1 MMPQRRSPILA
12 AALLLAA
19 CGGSTGPAGPA
30 GPAGPEGAAGRDG
43 NANVAT
49 DTLTLTSAQWL
60 WQGQYT
66 LTTPGGSNN
75 AWLTRYADI
84 ARPDLTADVLARAVV
99 LVYMQADAT
108 VADKWVPLPYQF
120 LAVNL
125 NYYHNYVYEA
135 LEGKVRL
142 HFFYTYNTPTA
153 TVPPDLITVT
163 LPTRKFKVTVIDGTI
178 ATSIRAEGVNLADP
192 IAVTAALT
200 RRGIV
205 VD

>member
-1 MMPQRRSPILA
+1 MPQRFSPVAA

-19 CGGSTGPAGPA
+19 CSGGTGPA
-30 GPAGPEGAAGRDG
+30 GPAGPEGPAGRDG

-66 LTTPGGSNN
+66 LTTPGGNVS
-75 AWLTRYADI
+75 WLTRYADI
-84 ARPDLTADVLARAVV
+84 ARPDLTADVLARGVV

-120 LAVNL
+120 LANTL

-142 HFFYTYNTPTA
+142 HYFYTHNAANAST
-153 TVPPDLITVT
+153 PPDLITVT
-163 LPTRKFKVTVIDGTI
+163 LPTRKFKVTVIDGAM
-178 ATSIRAEGVNLADP
+178 ATSIRGELP
-192 IAVTAALT
+192 
-200 RRGIV
+200 
-205 VD
+205 